1 MLFLP
6 RAGSFVQPSLIRSED
21 PLRTLTELFSS
32 PMPSFPLLPPSTIG
46 ILGGGQLGRM
56 LALEARRS
64 GYRVV
69 IFTDEPQGCP
79 AGQFAD
85 LEINAAYDD
94 RAALDRFLAE
104 VDVVTAEFEN
114 IPDACLQ
121 AVEAVKPLR
130 PGRRAIYTTQH
141 REREKLFLREKGI
154 ACAEFRIVE
163 TLAELEKAV
172 GELGRPCVIKT
183 AAFGYDGKGQAKV
196 VEETDL
202 AEAWKA
208 FEGHHAVVEQWVPFL
223 CEVSVVGA
231 RSVDGRMAMH
241 GVVENQ
247 HAHHILDVTLA
258 PARVDAAIVEQALEL
273 WEAVAEGLDY
283 VGTMAV
289 ELFVTAEG
297 RVLVNEIAPRP
308 HNSGHYTIDAC
319 VTNQFQQQLRA
330 ICGLTLGDPSQHSPA
345 VMVNLLG
352 DVWPSELVH
361 PDWSPVLDHPRAH
374 LHLYG
379 KASARPKRKMG
390 HYTVL
395 GDSLEE
401 ALVSVEQIRR
411 SF

>member
-1 MLFLP
+1 MSIF
-6 RAGSFVQPSLIRSED
+6 
-21 PLRTLTELFSS
+21 
-32 PMPSFPLLPPSTIG
+32 LPPSTIG

-56 LALEARRS
+56 LTLEARRR

-69 IFTDEPQGCP
+69 IFTDEPPGCP
-79 AGQFAD
+79 AGQLAD
-85 LEINAAYDD
+85 VEINAAYDD
-94 RAALDRFLAE
+94 AEALGRFLAQ

-121 AVEAVKPLR
+121 AVEAVKLLR
-130 PGRRAIYTTQH
+130 PGRKAIYTTQH
-141 REREKLFLREKGI
+141 REREKLFLRESGI

-163 TLAELEKAV
+163 TLAQLEKAV
-172 GELGRPCVIKT
+172 AELGRPCVIKT

-196 VEETDL
+196 NADTDL
-202 AEAWKA
+202 ATAWQP
-208 FEGHHAVVEQWVPFL
+208 FEGHHAVVEQWVPFV

-231 RSVDGRMAMH
+231 RSVDGRMATF

-258 PARVDAAIVEQALEL
+258 PAQVDPAIIEQALTL
-273 WEAVAEGLDY
+273 WEAVAEGLGY

-289 ELFVTAEG
+289 EMFVTAEG

-330 ICGLTLGDPSQHSPA
+330 ICGLSLGDPTQHSPA

-352 DVWPSELVH
+352 DVWPAPEVH
-361 PDWSPVLDHPRAH
+361 PDWSPIVNHPRAK

-395 GDSLEE
+395 GETLEE
-401 ALVSVEQIRR
+401 AQASVAQIRA

>member
-1 MLFLP
+1 M
-6 RAGSFVQPSLIRSED
+6 SF
-21 PLRTLTELFSS
+21 S
-32 PMPSFPLLPPSTIG
+32 PFLPPSTIG

-64 GYRVV
+64 GYRVAV
-69 IFTDEPQGCP
+69 FTDEPPGCP

-85 LEINAAYDD
+85 VEINAAYDD
-94 RAALDRFLAE
+94 TAALERFLAQ

-130 PGRRAIYTTQH
+130 PGRKAIYTTQH
-141 REREKLFLREKGI
+141 REREKLFLRENGI
-154 ACAEFRIVE
+154 ACAGFRIVE
-163 TLAELEKAV
+163 TLEQLETAV
-172 GELGRPCVIKT
+172 AELGRPCVIKT

-196 VEETDL
+196 NTDTDL
-202 AEAWKA
+202 ATAWQP
-208 FEGHHAVVEQWVPFL
+208 FEGHHAVVEQWIPFV

-231 RSVDGRMAMH
+231 RSVDGRMAVH

-247 HAHHILDVTLA
+247 HAHHILDVSLA
-258 PARVDAAIVEQALEL
+258 PARVSPEIAEQALEL
-273 WEAVAEGLDY
+273 WEAVATGLEY

-297 RVLVNEIAPRP
+297 RVLVNEVAPRP

-319 VTNQFQQQLRA
+319 VTNQFQQQMRA
-330 ICGLTLGDPSQHSPA
+330 ICGLSLGDPTQHTPA

-352 DVWPSELVH
+352 DVWPSEHVH
-361 PDWSPVLDHPRAH
+361 PDWSPILGHPRAK

-379 KASARPKRKMG
+379 KASARAKRKMG

-395 GDSLEE
+395 GDSLDE
-401 ALVSVEQIRR
+401 ALDSVTQLRTR
-411 SF
+411 Y

>member
-1 MLFLP
+1 MSTP
-6 RAGSFVQPSLIRSED
+6 A
-21 PLRTLTELFSS
+21 
-32 PMPSFPLLPPSTIG
+32 LLPPSTIG

-64 GYRVV
+64 GYRVA

-85 LEINAAYDD
+85 IEINAAYDD
-94 RAALDRFLAE
+94 TAALEKFLAQ
-104 VDVVTAEFEN
+104 VDVVTTEFEN

-130 PGRRAIYTTQH
+130 PGRKAIYTTQH

-154 ACAEFRIVE
+154 PCAEFRIVE
-163 TLAELEKAV
+163 NFTQLEAAV
-172 GELGRPCVIKT
+172 AELGRPCVIKT

-196 VEETDL
+196 NAETDL
-202 AEAWKA
+202 AAAWVP
-208 FEGHHAVVEQWVPFL
+208 FEGHHAVVEQWVPFVS
-223 CEVSVVGA
+223 EVSVVGA
-231 RSVDGRMAMH
+231 RSVDGRMAVH
-241 GVVENQ
+241 GVVENE
-247 HAHHILDVTLA
+247 HAHHILDVTMA
-258 PARVDAAIVEQALEL
+258 PARVSPEIAEQALEL

-319 VTNQFQQQLRA
+319 VTNQFQQQMRA
-330 ICGLTLGDPSQHSPA
+330 ICGLSLGDPTQHSPA
-345 VMVNLLG
+345 VMINLLG
-352 DVWPSELVH
+352 DVWPSEFVH
-361 PDWSPVLDHPRAH
+361 PDWSAVLSHPRAK

-401 ALVSVEQIRR
+401 ALDSVAQIRLTL
-411 SF
+411 

>member
-1 MLFLP
+1 
-6 RAGSFVQPSLIRSED
+6 
-21 PLRTLTELFSS
+21 
-32 PMPSFPLLPPSTIG
+32 MPPLLPPSTIG

-64 GYRVV
+64 GYRVA
-69 IFTDEPQGCP
+69 IYTDEPQGCP

-85 LEINAAYDD
+85 IEINASYDD
-94 RAALDRFLAE
+94 PAALERFLSQ

-121 AVEAVKPLR
+121 AVEAMKPLR
-130 PGRRAIYTTQH
+130 PGRKAIYTTQH
-141 REREKLFLREKGI
+141 REREKLFLRENGI

-163 TLAELEKAV
+163 TLAQLEAAV
-172 GELGRPCVIKT
+172 AELGRPCVIKT

-196 VEETDL
+196 NADTDL
-202 AEAWKA
+202 TTAWKP
-208 FEGHHAVVEQWVPFL
+208 FEGHHAVVEQWVPFV

-231 RSVDGRMAMH
+231 RSVDGRMAVH

-247 HAHHILDVTLA
+247 HAHHILDVTIA
-258 PARVDAAIVEQALEL
+258 PARVSPEVVDQAMEL
-273 WEAVAEGLDY
+273 WEAVAVGLDY

-297 RVLVNEIAPRP
+297 HVMVNEVAPRP

-319 VTNQFQQQLRA
+319 VTNQFQQQMRA
-330 ICGLTLGDPSQHSPA
+330 ICGLSLGDPTQHTPA

-352 DVWPSELVH
+352 DVWPSEHVH
-361 PDWSPVLDHPRAH
+361 PDWAPVLNHPRAK

-379 KASARPKRKMG
+379 KASARAKRKMG

-395 GDSLEE
+395 GGSIEE
-401 ALVSVEQIRR
+401 ALEAVEQVRAEHSSLR
-411 SF
+411 G

>member
-1 MLFLP
+1 
-6 RAGSFVQPSLIRSED
+6 
-21 PLRTLTELFSS
+21 
-32 PMPSFPLLPPSTIG
+32 
-46 ILGGGQLGRM
+46 M

-69 IFTDEPQGCP
+69 IFTDEPTGCP

-85 LEINAAYDD
+85 VEINAHYDD
-94 RAALDRFLAE
+94 AEALRGFLSQ

-130 PGRRAIYTTQH
+130 PGRKAIYTTQH
-141 REREKLFLREKGI
+141 REREKLFLRENGI
-154 ACAEFRIVE
+154 ACAEFLIVE
-163 TLAELEKAV
+163 SYAELETAV
-172 GELGRPCVIKT
+172 AELGRPCVIKT
-183 AAFGYDGKGQAKV
+183 AAFGYDGKGQCKV
-196 VEETDL
+196 NADTDL
-202 AEAWKA
+202 VEAWKA
-208 FEGHHAVVEQWVPFL
+208 FEGHHAVVEQWVPFV
-223 CEVSVVGA
+223 CEISVVGA
-231 RSVDGRMAMH
+231 RSVDGRMATH

-247 HAHHILDVTLA
+247 HAHHILDVTIA
-258 PARVDAAIVEQALEL
+258 PARVEPAILEQALEL

-297 RVLVNEIAPRP
+297 KVLVNEIAPRP

-319 VTNQFQQQLRA
+319 VTNQFQQQMRA
-330 ICGLTLGDPSQHSPA
+330 ICGLSLGDPSQHTSA

-352 DVWPSELVH
+352 DVWPSEHVH
-361 PDWSPVLDHPRAH
+361 PDWSPVLNHPKAK

-379 KASARPKRKMG
+379 KASARAKRKMG

-395 GDSLEE
+395 GDSIEE
-401 ALVSVEQIRR
+401 ALESVEQIRKAL
-411 SF
+411 